1 MLWKDLS
8 MANLVLGYGKL
19 GKEIVAQTGWDY
31 ISRSKDGF
39 DFCDVNSYMD
49 LLDRHNV
56 IINCIAYTNTYS
68 DEKQKHLD
76 VNFKAVCDLADYC
89 NYSGKKLV
97 HISSDYVYSGSV
109 ANAKEDDVPVHNR
122 TWYAYSKLLADGY
135 IEVRSNNYLIIRTS
149 FKPNPFPY
157 LAAITTQWG
166 NFDYTDVIAS
176 LIVELININATG
188 IINVGTKLK
197 DIYTLAIQTRPDVA
211 PSHEYLN
218 PEMPTDIS
226 MDLSKM
232 KEYLKIGL

>member
-1 MLWKDLS
+1 
-8 MANLVLGYGKL
+8 MANLILGYGKL
-19 GKEIVAQTGWDY
+19 GKEIVQQTGWDY
-31 ISRSKDGF
+31 ISRSRDGF

-68 DEKQKHLD
+68 DERKKHLNI
-76 VNFKAVCDLADYC
+76 NFDAVCDLTDYC

-109 ANAKEDDVPVHNR
+109 HNASENDVPVHNR

-135 IEVRSNNYLIIRTS
+135 IEARSNNYLIIRTS
-149 FKPNPFPY
+149 FKPKPFPY
-157 LAAITTQWG
+157 EFAITTQWG
-166 NFDYTDVIAS
+166 NFDYTDAIAS

-197 DIYTLAIQTRPDVA
+197 DIYTLAIQTRPDVV

-226 MDLSKM
+226 MDVSKM
-232 KEYLKIGL
+232 RKYLCLK